1 MPRVCT
7 SRVETLMWNIP
18 NPCSWQFITSSI
30 GHDQMRRFML
40 VHAEILLEI
49 PSHLHHETA
58 CACWYFTPVITYQ
71 GWVVW
76 HISASFSAIVYQ
88 VELHYPA
95 TQPFLSEY
103 LSWCLQVKYS
113 SGEITRGLLTYSVH
127 GMNHEA
133 SRSLAWCSAPD
144 RGQNGSVVC
153 TSH

>member
-1 MPRVCT
+1 
-7 SRVETLMWNIP
+7 
-18 NPCSWQFITSSI
+18 
-30 GHDQMRRFML
+30 ML

-113 SGEITRGLLTYSVH
+113 SGEITQGLLAYSVH
-127 GMNHEA
+127 GMNREA
-133 SRSLAWCSAPD
+133 SR
-144 RGQNGSVVC
+144 
-153 TSH
+153 